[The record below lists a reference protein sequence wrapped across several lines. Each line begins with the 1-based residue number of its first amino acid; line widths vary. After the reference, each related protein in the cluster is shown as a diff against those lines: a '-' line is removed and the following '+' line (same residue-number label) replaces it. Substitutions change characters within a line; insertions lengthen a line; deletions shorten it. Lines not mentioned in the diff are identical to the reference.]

1 MTYEE
6 LKAALALANKRLE
19 KQNGSCPFCG
29 QRWYFDTEIASH
41 KPTYYATCE
50 NCWVNFY
57 FTQEEL
63 LNGTK
68 V

>member
-6 LKAALALANKRLE
+6 LKAALALANKRLD
-19 KQNGSCPFCG
+19 KQNESCPICG

-41 KPTYYATCE
+41 RPTYMATCE
-50 NCWVNFY
+50 NCCLNF
-57 FTQEEL
+57 FFNEDD
-63 LNGTK
+63 LNESE